1 MQITSFFALFLFV
14 ATLSPSAL
22 AANTPYPFIFVHGA
36 FQNASAWDTVRAQLP
51 GITTYAVQLPDHVGS
66 PPNYNSTFKDYVFAV
81 GSLLNQYGPAVLVA
95 HSFGGFVASQAAE
108 YWPTKVVALVYV
120 AAYYPINGDTLLGLS
135 NADSN
140 ATLGSHLNFFPS
152 PLAPVYLTVTNGS
165 DVFLNNCNNG
175 STADITKSTAILN
188 AAYELVQ
195 GLATPVN
202 LSSNFGNIPKYY
214 VQTLLDQA
222 ITPGFQA
229 FMYGRSPV
237 RQVFQ
242 INTGHSPYVCNPSAL
257 AGFLNTISAN
267 FTIAST
273 TPSTASGAGT
283 NTGNTGNT
291 AASTSAPA
299 ASQTSQ
305 AGSNVATSINSAT
318 IASFSFS
325 VILLVIIV
333 FIWM

>member
-36 FQNASAWDTVRAQLP
+36 FQNASCWDSVRAQLP
-51 GITTYAVQLPDHVGS
+51 GITSYAVQLPDHVGS
-66 PPNYNSTFKDYVFAV
+66 PPNFNSTFKDYVFAV

-95 HSFGGFVASQAAE
+95 HSFGGLVASQATE
-108 YWPTKVVALVYV
+108 YWASKVVAVVYV

-135 NADSN
+135 GADSN
-140 ATLGSHLNFFPS
+140 ATLGSHLNFIPNPIQ
-152 PLAPVYLTVTNGS
+152 PLYLTVTNGS

-188 AAYELVQ
+188 VAYELVQ
-195 GLATPVN
+195 ALASPLN
-202 LSSNFGNIPKYY
+202 LSSNFVNVPKYY

-229 FMYGRSPV
+229 FMFGRSPV

-242 INTGHSPYVCNPSAL
+242 INTGHSPFVCNPSAL

-267 FTIAST
+267 FTIAPT

-283 NTGNTGNT
+283 NTGNT

-299 ASQTSQ
+299 GSQTSR
-305 AGSNVATSINSAT
+305 AGSNVATSVNSAT